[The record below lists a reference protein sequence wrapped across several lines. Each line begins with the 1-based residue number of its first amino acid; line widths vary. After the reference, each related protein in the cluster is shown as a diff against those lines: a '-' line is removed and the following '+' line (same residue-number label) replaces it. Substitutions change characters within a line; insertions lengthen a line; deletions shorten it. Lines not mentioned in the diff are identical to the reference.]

1 MFDIRYRKLAQQN
14 KGRVRFAEM
23 KYDDAN
29 NKEMCEFLNATKL
42 PYILIYKGSQGKV
55 KDFQCSPSKFK
66 LLIDA
71 IDELAVDYDDDVSSS
86 SIDNNGRGNSTNY
99 EMDMSTNTTA
109 SQITTADGEDT
120 IDSLKQQ
127 LEQETAEKVEMFE
140 IMKAQIEYDKTY
152 IQKLETGVETQKS
165 MIEERDVEISKLQ
178 SIVKTKDEEIQSL
191 TDNINQQQEQ
201 SKHDKQQLSTY
212 KEQTEQLNNRIS
224 QIEENIT
231 SMEVESS
238 DNKQAAEERKRELIQ
253 QIDEYEKERNS
264 LRQLA
269 KLGVKRVGRGVRC
282 FIQRFR
288 GGRGV

>member
-1 MFDIRYRKLAQQN
+1 VFDIRYRKLAQQN

-23 KYDDAN
+23 KYDDVN
-29 NKEMCEFLNATKL
+29 NKEMCELLNATKL

-71 IDELAVDYDDDVSSS
+71 IDELAVDNDDVSSS
-86 SIDNNGRGNSTNY
+86 SINNNGRRNSTDYVNT
-99 EMDMSTNTTA
+99 STNATDST
-109 SQITTADGEDT
+109 ITTLEGEDT

-178 SIVKTKDEEIQSL
+178 TKLKTKDEEIQSL

-201 SKHDKQQLSTY
+201 SKQDKNELLTY

-238 DNKQAAEERKRELIQ
+238 DTKQAAEERARELIQ
-253 QIDEYEKERNS
+253 QIEGYEKERNS

-269 KLGVKRVGRGVRC
+269 KLGVKRIGRGVQC

-288 GGRGV
+288 GKRI

>member
-1 MFDIRYRKLAQQN
+1 
-14 KGRVRFAEM
+14 
-23 KYDDAN
+23 
-29 NKEMCEFLNATKL
+29 MCELLNATKL

-71 IDELAVDYDDDVSSS
+71 IDELAVVDDDDVPSS

-99 EMDMSTNTTA
+99 EMDTSTNATDST
-109 SQITTADGEDT
+109 IVLEGEDT
-120 IDSLKQQ
+120 IASLKQQ

-178 SIVKTKDEEIQSL
+178 NIVKTKDVEIKSL
-191 TDNINQQQEQ
+191 TDSMNQQQEQ
-201 SKHDKQQLSTY
+201 SKQDKHDLLTY
-212 KEQTEQLNNRIS
+212 KEQTEKLNNRIS

-238 DNKQAAEERKRELIQ
+238 DNKQAAEERARKLIQ
-253 QIDEYEKERNS
+253 QIEGYEKERNS

-288 GGRGV
+288 LSRGV

>member
-1 MFDIRYRKLAQQN
+1 MFDVRYRKLAQQN

-23 KYDDAN
+23 KYDDVN
-29 NKEMCEFLNATKL
+29 NKEMCELLNATKL

-71 IDELAVDYDDDVSSS
+71 IDELAVVDDDDVPSS

-99 EMDMSTNTTA
+99 EMDTSTNATDST
-109 SQITTADGEDT
+109 ITTLEGEDT
-120 IDSLKQQ
+120 IASLKQQ

-152 IQKLETGVETQKS
+152 IAKLETGVETQKS
-165 MIEERDVEISKLQ
+165 MIEERDVEISKLRT
-178 SIVKTKDEEIQSL
+178 IVKTKDVEIQSL
-191 TDNINQQQEQ
+191 TDSMNQQQEQ
-201 SKHDKQQLSTY
+201 SKQDKHDLLTY
-212 KEQTEQLNNRIS
+212 KEQTEKLNNRIS

-238 DNKQAAEERKRELIQ
+238 DNKQAAEERARKLIQ
-253 QIDEYEKERNS
+253 QIEGYEKERNS

-269 KLGVKRVGRGVRC
+269 KLGAKRVGRGVRY
-282 FIQRFR
+282 FIQRLR
-288 GGRGV
+288 RSRGV

>member
-1 MFDIRYRKLAQQN
+1 
-14 KGRVRFAEM
+14 M
-23 KYDDAN
+23 KYDDPN
-29 NKEMCEFLNATKL
+29 NKEMCELLNATKL

-71 IDELAVDYDDDVSSS
+71 IDELTVDYDDVLTS
-86 SIDNNGRGNSTNY
+86 SIDNNGRSNRTN
-99 EMDMSTNTTA
+99 EIDMSTNATDSTITA
-109 SQITTADGEDT
+109 LEGEDT

-127 LEQETAEKVEMFE
+127 LEQETAKKVEMFE

-152 IQKLETGVETQKS
+152 IAKLETGVETQKS

-178 SIVKTKDEEIQSL
+178 TKLKTRDEEIQSL
-191 TDNINQQQEQ
+191 TDNINQQQDQ
-201 SKHDKQQLSTY
+201 IIQDKQELSTY

-224 QIEENIT
+224 KIEENIT

-238 DNKQAAEERKRELIQ
+238 DNKQAAEERAQELIQ

-288 GGRGV
+288 GKRSIN

>member
-1 MFDIRYRKLAQQN
+1 MVDIRYRKLAQQN

-29 NKEMCEFLNATKL
+29 NKEMCELLNATKL

-71 IDELAVDYDDDVSSS
+71 IDELAVDNDDVSSS
-86 SIDNNGRGNSTNY
+86 SIDNNGRRNGTNEIDTSTNAT
-99 EMDMSTNTTA
+99 DST
-109 SQITTADGEDT
+109 ITTLEGEDT

-140 IMKAQIEYDKTY
+140 IMKAQIEYDKKY

-165 MIEERDVEISKLQ
+165 MIEERDVEISKLYK
-178 SIVKTKDEEIQSL
+178 IVKTKDVEIQSL
-191 TDNINQQQEQ
+191 TDSMNQQQEQ
-201 SKHDKQQLSTY
+201 SKQDKEQLSTY

-231 SMEVESS
+231 SLEVESS
-238 DNKQAAEERKRELIQ
+238 NNKQAAEERSQELIQ
-253 QIDEYEKERNS
+253 QIEGYEKDRSS

-269 KLGVKRVGRGVRC
+269 RLGVKRVGRGVRC